1 MDAAV
6 TVRVVI
12 VNVAVVAPA
21 GTVTLAGTVPIVVE
35 LDASVTTAP
44 PVGAARVSVTVPVT
58 ATPPVAAAT
67 LVVIVESAATGGVT
81 VTVAVPLEPFVV
93 AVIVTA
99 VFAATVPA
107 VIVNVAVFDPA
118 GTVTLTGT
126 VATPTLD
133 ELSVTTLPPTGA
145 FVESATVPDV
155 VAVDAILALAT
166 VTAVTF
172 GPRIES
178 LDLTLTPF
186 VTAEITALVSTLT
199 KFVVTANVAVI

>member
-1 MDAAV
+1 M

-12 VNVAVVAPA
+12 VNVTDVAPA
-21 GTVTLAGTVPIVVE
+21 GTVTLAGTVPTVVG
-35 LDASVTTAP
+35 LDARTMTAP

-67 LVVIVESAATGGVT
+67 LVVIPESAAAGGVM
-81 VTVAVPLEPFVV
+81 VTVAVPLELFVV

-126 VATPTLD
+126 DATPALD

-145 FVESATVPDV
+145 LVESVTVPVV
-155 VAVDAILALAT
+155 VAADATFVLAT
-166 VTAVTF
+166 VTDVTL

-178 LDLTLTPF
+178 VDLTLTP
-186 VTAEITALVSTLT
+186 
-199 KFVVTANVAVI
+199 